1 MNIRRILRLT
11 CLTVTSFFWASCDS
25 DSNSQGPDNSQNP
38 ESSADEI
45 KPYSSSEP
53 ESSAAAPESSA
64 QPEYSSSEENFP
76 SSSSSSEVAGQT
88 SSSAE
93 QLVLA
98 SNPSVTCSTFQT
110 PVEQCPSS
118 SGPYYSCTDLKEFL
132 KKDTT
137 VSEKILNAW
146 EEKLLS
152 CDAVEEPQTLYG
164 IIYRT
169 CPHYMVTYLKCSD
182 GRTYNY
188 YAKEDGVAYVSEK
201 EYYETH
207 SSSSVAES
215 SSSSAPTDLVTNCP
229 QDSFALFADVL
240 AEVQKEMYE
249 LIVSGDIYALL
260 EGETWF
266 TDESKEYIESL
277 LDHDKKALKGNFAPF
292 YDHGDMDPLYFAC
305 KNSEN
310 WFDGFIAKTKT
321 CADGVPVETDRYKE
335 TYKALLAEAFDV
347 VFEKAKNAVAE

>member
-11 CLTVTSFFWASCDS
+11 CLTVTSLFWASCDS
-25 DSNSQGPDNSQNP
+25 DSNAQGPDNSQNP
-38 ESSADEI
+38 ESSADEV
-45 KPYSSSEP
+45 KPYSGSEP
-53 ESSAAAPESSA
+53 ESSAAVPESSA
-64 QPEYSSSEENFP
+64 QSETSSSEESLP
-76 SSSSSSEVAGQT
+76 SSSSSSDVAGQS

-98 SNPSVTCSTFQT
+98 SNPSVSCSTVQT
-110 PVEQCPSS
+110 IVEQCPVSS
-118 SGPYYSCTDLKEFL
+118 EPYYSCTDLQEFL

-169 CPHYMVTYLKCSD
+169 CPHVQVTYLKCSD
-182 GRTYNY
+182 GKTYQL
-188 YAKEDGVAYVSEK
+188 YANDDGIAYVTKK
-201 EYYETH
+201 EYDETH

-215 SSSSAPTDLVTNCP
+215 SSSSAPTDLMTNCP
-229 QDSFALFADVL
+229 HDGFALFADIL
-240 AEVQKEMYE
+240 ADVQKEMYE
-249 LIVSGDIYALL
+249 LIVSGDIYAML

-266 TDESKEYIESL
+266 TDKSKEYVESL